1 MIEKFPT
8 EPETLKTV
16 IEGKLVNLELDE
28 LSTGD
33 IFRLTTYRVSEG
45 EEWTRMIQ
53 VACGYPKARSIYH

>member
-1 MIEKFPT
+1 
-8 EPETLKTV
+8 V

-33 IFRLTTYRVSEG
+33 IFRLTTYRVSEV
-45 EEWTRMIQ
+45 EEWTRMMQ